1 MIQDILTAIPLGI
14 FLSFLIGPV
23 FFVLLETSV
32 IKGFRAALVFDIG
45 VIVADIIFIFI
56 AFFSSVRLIETIKD
70 DPSIFI
76 FGGILMGSYGLVSFL
91 RLRKIGRNV
100 KTEEDITVEDIK
112 KNYRN
117 LFFKGFLLNFINF
130 GVLLFWFMIIIT
142 VGPKLDLDISR
153 LVTFFGS
160 VLGTYLFVDIGKILL
175 AKQLKRKMTP
185 KNIFNIKKVISVLLI
200 IFGVVIMMQG
210 FFPQDQEMVRE
221 VLDVIL
227 GLARQGMT
235 MVMVTHEMGFARAV
249 ADRIVF
255 IDEGK
260 ICEMADPSE
269 FFTNPRTERAQQ
281 FLNIFQYQN

>member
-32 IKGFRAALVFDIG
+32 VKGFRAALAFDIG
-45 VIVADIIFIFI
+45 VIVADIIFILI
-56 AFFSSVRLIETIKD
+56 AFGSSVRLIETIKD

-91 RLRKIGRNV
+91 KLRKIGRNV
-100 KTEEDITVEDIK
+100 KTEEDITVEEIK

-142 VGPKLDLDISR
+142 VGPKLNLDISR
-153 LVTFFGS
+153 MVTFFGS
-160 VLGTYLFVDIGKILL
+160 VLATYLVVDIGKILL

-185 KNIFNIKKVISVLLI
+185 RNIFNIKKVISILLI
-200 IFGVVIMMQG
+200 VFGVVIMVQG
-210 FFPQDQEMVRE
+210 FFPSDQKLVKQALE
-221 VLDVIL
+221 
-227 GLARQGMT
+227 
-235 MVMVTHEMGFARAV
+235 
-249 ADRIVF
+249 
-255 IDEGK
+255 K
-260 ICEMADPSE
+260 IE
-269 FFTNPRTERAQQ
+269 
-281 FLNIFQYQN
+281 